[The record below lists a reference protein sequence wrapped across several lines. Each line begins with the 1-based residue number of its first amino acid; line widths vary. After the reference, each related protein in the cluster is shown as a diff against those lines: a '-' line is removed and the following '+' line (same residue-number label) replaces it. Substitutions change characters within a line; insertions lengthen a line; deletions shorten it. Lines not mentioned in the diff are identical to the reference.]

1 MNTNTNKHVKT
12 VQAKK
17 KRGKKSN
24 QKIKDLIIA
33 KATESEANNTKNK
46 HQQSHQPPAQKK
58 QQQQHQTKARV
69 PSNSCSSNESILNQ
83 NYSGGED
90 PVDEDEEIGGIGYTS
105 EEEEQE
111 SREDYRRGGYHP
123 VKIGDLFL
131 QRYHVIRKIGWGHF
145 STVWLCFDLD
155 DKRYVALKIVKS
167 AANFTE
173 TAKDEIKILK
183 AVRDTDPDDP
193 KRNKTVQ
200 LLNDFK
206 ISGVNGTHVC
216 MVFEVLG
223 HNLLKLIIKSQYR
236 GIPFENVK
244 TIIRQVLEGL
254 DYLHTKC
261 QIIHTDIK
269 PENVLICVDH
279 EYISKIA
286 NEATEMISN
295 GVKLPT
301 SLISTAPEEFQQ
313 QAVPTGKLSKTKKKK
328 LKKKAK
334 LQNELIRLRMEHEK
348 ESKNCTNET
357 TTNII
362 ATDSEQVNKTETS
375 SVTASVSNN
384 DESPTDDVVSNN
396 VLNGSVKS
404 AASSD
409 NENENDN
416 EDKSLNQNSSIR
428 SNDDSND
435 ENEDTENNIRD
446 VTVESPSKSVISEN
460 KDKEIKLSPQQPT
473 DNGISENSH
482 LKSSNSQQQKLQDPA
497 FEVCDFDVKIADLG
511 NACWVDKHF
520 TEDIQTRQYR
530 SLEVI
535 IGAGYDTSAD
545 IWSTACMAFEL
556 ATGDYLFEPHAGDN
570 YDRDDDHLAHII
582 ELLGPIPRDI
592 ALSGRLSHA
601 LFTKRG
607 ELRNITGL
615 KPWDLISVLTE
626 KYEWDDSQAREFE
639 SFLKPMLEYDPAK
652 RATAAQ
658 CLEHPWLKSSK
669 R

>member
-1 MNTNTNKHVKT
+1 MNSSINKHVKT

-24 QKIKDLIIA
+24 HKIKELILA
-33 KATESEANNTKNK
+33 KTFENESSTSTKNK
-46 HQQSHQPPAQKK
+46 QQQPLVKK
-58 QQQQHQTKARV
+58 QAANHI
-69 PSNSCSSNESILNQ
+69 PSNSSSNESFGNDNEK
-83 NYSGGED
+83 NYSIED
-90 PVDEDEEIGGIGYTS
+90 PADDEENVGGFSS

-145 STVWLCFDLD
+145 STVWLCFDFE

-167 AANFTE
+167 ATNFTE

-183 AVRDTDPDDP
+183 AVRDTDPSDL

-206 ISGVNGTHVC
+206 ITGVNGTHVC

-236 GIPFENVK
+236 GIPYENVR

-269 PENVLICVDH
+269 PENVLLCVD
-279 EYISKIA
+279 EIYVSKIA

-295 GVKLPT
+295 GTKLPS

-313 QAVPTGKLSKTKKKK
+313 QLPTGKLSKTKKKK

-334 LQNELIRLRMEHEK
+334 LQNELIRLRLEHLQQENK
-348 ESKNCTNET
+348 SKNLCNVDEEHSKSIESSSITTSACIVEESLDEEISSMVVVNGSKKSDFIASPEKSSESSDKNPIRNTVDNSIQSYENLNE
-357 TTNII
+357 
-362 ATDSEQVNKTETS
+362 DSTKTKNKTIQKSNKEIIKMKQNGLNEEVS
-375 SVTASVSNN
+375 SI
-384 DESPTDDVVSNN
+384 
-396 VLNGSVKS
+396 
-404 AASSD
+404 
-409 NENENDN
+409 
-416 EDKSLNQNSSIR
+416 QNSSFL
-428 SNDDSND
+428 
-435 ENEDTENNIRD
+435 
-446 VTVESPSKSVISEN
+446 K
-460 KDKEIKLSPQQPT
+460 
-473 DNGISENSH
+473 ENSDDLH
-482 LKSSNSQQQKLQDPA
+482 LDSA
-497 FEVCDFDVKIADLG
+497 FDICDFDVKIADLG

-556 ATGDYLFEPHAGDN
+556 ATGDYLFEPHAGDT
-570 YDRDDDHLAHII
+570 YDRNDDHLAHII
-582 ELLGPIPRDI
+582 ELLGPIPREI
-592 ALSGRLSHA
+592 ALAGRLSHT

-615 KPWDLISVLTE
+615 KPWALVDVLTE
-626 KYEWDDSQAREFE
+626 KYEWSHEQAVEFE
-639 SFLKPMLEYDPAK
+639 SFLKPMLHYDPAK
-652 RATAAQ
+652 RATAAE
-658 CLEHPWLKSSK
+658 CLEHSWITKNK

>member
-33 KATESEANNTKNK
+33 KAENEANNTKNK
-46 HQQSHQPPAQKK
+46 HQQSQQPPAQRK
-58 QQQQHQTKARV
+58 QQHSKRV
-69 PSNSCSSNESILNQ
+69 PSNSCSSNESAGNQ
-83 NYSGGED
+83 NYSDGED
-90 PVDEDEEIGGIGYTS
+90 PGDDDEIGGVGGYTS

-183 AVRDTDPDDP
+183 AVRDTDPEDP

-236 GIPFENVK
+236 GIPFENVR

-279 EYISKIA
+279 DYISKIA

-313 QAVPTGKLSKTKKKK
+313 QPPPTGKLSKTKKKK

-348 ESKNCTNET
+348 EKEKEECKNGTNET
-357 TTNII
+357 TTTTTADT
-362 ATDSEQVNKTETS
+362 ATILAENEQANKNETS
-375 SVTASVSNN
+375 PSVTASVSHN
-384 DESPTDDVVSNN
+384 DESPTDDVISNN

-409 NENENDN
+409 NENENENDN

-435 ENEDTENNIRD
+435 ENEDTENNLKE
-446 VTVESPSKSVISEN
+446 ESPSKSVISES
-460 KDKEIKLSPQQPT
+460 KEKEVKAPT
-473 DNGISENSH
+473 DNGIGEDSH
-482 LKSSNSQQQKLQDPA
+482 LKSLDSLQQPLQKLQDPA
-497 FEVCDFDVKIADLG
+497 FEICDFDVKIADLG

-520 TEDIQTRQYR
+520 TEGMH
-530 SLEVI
+530 S
-535 IGAGYDTSAD
+535 
-545 IWSTACMAFEL
+545 
-556 ATGDYLFEPHAGDN
+556 P
-570 YDRDDDHLAHII
+570 
-582 ELLGPIPRDI
+582 
-592 ALSGRLSHA
+592 
-601 LFTKRG
+601 
-607 ELRNITGL
+607 
-615 KPWDLISVLTE
+615 
-626 KYEWDDSQAREFE
+626 
-639 SFLKPMLEYDPAK
+639 
-652 RATAAQ
+652 
-658 CLEHPWLKSSK
+658 SSS
-669 R
+669 